1 MPVVNVDDLVRLQR
15 KPDDIRNICILA
27 HVDHG
32 KTSLTDSLI
41 ATNGIISPKLAGKIR
56 YLDSRPDEQLRGIT
70 MESSAISLFF
80 SMLRRPA
87 PDAAPVPKEYLI
99 NLIDSPGHID
109 FSSEVST
116 ASRLCDG
123 AVVLVDAVE
132 GVCSQT
138 VTVLRQ
144 SWVEKLKPILIIN
157 KMDRLVSELMMSP
170 SEAYAH
176 LSRLLE
182 QVNAVIGSFYQG
194 ERMEEDLQWRERME
208 DRVNAAATKSKKQ
221 TLDDESVASISEAT
235 EFEERDDEDLYF
247 APEKNNVIFCSAVD
261 GWAFTIR
268 QFAAIYEKK
277 LGIKRTV
284 LEKVLWGDFYLDP
297 KTKRVLGQKHLK
309 GRALKPMFV
318 QLVLDSIWAAYE
330 ATTGGGKGKGDP
342 VLLEKITKSLN
353 ITIPPYVLRSRD
365 PRNIM
370 STLFSAW
377 LPLSTAVLV
386 SVIEYLPSPQAAQA
400 ERLPELIESS
410 PGSNHV
416 SENVKQAM
424 INFKTGPEEPV
435 VAYVSKMV
443 AIPESELTASKK
455 RSGATMTADEA
466 REIARRKRE
475 EIAKM
480 QAEANA
486 GQTDDFA
493 RMTSAFETTLL
504 IREVDEPEQ
513 EVEKED
519 PDHLIGFARL
529 YSGTLSVGDS
539 IYVLPPKFSPSNPHA
554 SPEPKK
560 VTVTDLYLLMGR
572 SLEPLQSVPAGVVF
586 GIGGLAGYVLKTGTL
601 CSQLEGSVNLA
612 GVSLNTPPIVRVALE
627 PVNPADLGKMVTGL
641 RLLEQ
646 SDPCAQYEVLPSG
659 EHVILTAGELHLER
673 CVKDLR
679 ERFARCEIQTG
690 EAIVPYR
697 ETIVNAPEMAAPKN
711 PELGRGTV
719 LSVSPSKQMTLRLR
733 VVPLPEAVTEFLIK
747 QAGTVKQL
755 QLQKRAEAIKS
766 DEAASENAT
775 PVESAEVDAANEA
788 LEGAVLSLN
797 DFREELSKVF
807 DEEVKEDKELWK
819 NVVDRITAFGPR
831 RTGPNI
837 LVDATAVNTCDKF
850 LLDEPKQNLAVSSDD
865 STAQQALLVRDFN
878 DKIAYAF
885 QLATGQGPLCQEP
898 MQGVAVFLE
907 DISVQAA
914 KEELDMGRLTG
925 DSIRMVRE
933 GITQGFL
940 DWSPRIMLAMYS
952 CEIQATSK
960 FPIASNR
967 NTTKIRFWISKLT
980 LIFLPIAEVL
990 GRVYGVITRRRG
1002 RILSEIMKEGTPFF
1016 TIIAVL
1022 PVAESFGFA
1031 EEIRK
1036 RTSGAAQ
1043 PQLIFAG
1050 FEALDEDPFWVPA
1063 TEEELEDLGELA
1075 DRENVAKRYM
1085 DAVRNRKGLVVQGR
1099 KLIDAE
1105 KQKTLKK

>member
-15 KPDDIRNICILA
+15 KPEDIRNICILA

-32 KTSLTDSLI
+32 KTSLTDGLI

-70 MESSAISLFF
+70 MESSAISLHF
-80 SMLRRPA
+80 SMLRRSA

-144 SWVEKLKPILIIN
+144 TWVEQLKPILIIN
-157 KMDRLVSELMMSP
+157 KMDRLVSELKMSP
-170 SEAYAH
+170 GEAFAH

-194 ERMEEDLQWRERME
+194 ERMEDDMQWRERME
-208 DRVNAAATKSKKQ
+208 DRANATASKSKKQ

-235 EFEERDDEDLYF
+235 EFEERDDQDLYF

-261 GWAFTIR
+261 GF
-268 QFAAIYEKK
+268 F
-277 LGIKRTV
+277 G
-284 LEKVLWGDFYLDP
+284 GDFYLDP
-297 KTKRVLGQKHLK
+297 RTKRVLGPKHLK

-342 VLLEKITKSLN
+342 ILLEKITKSLN
-353 ITIPPYVLRSRD
+353 INIPPYILRGRD

-370 STLFSAW
+370 TTLFSSW

-386 SVIEYLPSPQAAQA
+386 SVIEYLPSPQAAQSA
-400 ERLPELIESS
+400 RLPDMIKSS
-410 PGSNHV
+410 PGSDCI
-416 SENVKQAM
+416 SEKVKQAM
-424 INFKTGPEEPV
+424 VDFKTGPEEPV

-455 RSGATMTADEA
+455 RGSNMTAEEA
-466 REIARRKRE
+466 RDIARRKRE

-480 QAEANA
+480 QAEASS
-486 GQTDDFA
+486 GRQDDYD
-493 RMTSAFETTLL
+493 RMASAFENITL
-504 IREVDEPEQ
+504 IRQEEEPEKA
-513 EVEKED
+513 VEEEDED

-539 IYVLPPKFSPSNPHA
+539 VYVLPPKFSPANPHA

-601 CSQLEGSVNLA
+601 CSQLEGSINLA

-627 PVNPADLGKMVTGL
+627 PVNPADLGKLVTGL

-679 ERFARCEIQTG
+679 ERFAKCEIQTG

-697 ETIVNAPEMAAPKN
+697 ETIVNAPEMAPPKN
-711 PELGRGTV
+711 PELGRGGLLT
-719 LSVSPSKQMTLRLR
+719 VSPSKQMTLRLR
-733 VVPLPEAVTEFLIK
+733 VVPLPEAVTDFLTK
-747 QAGTVKQL
+747 QVGTVKRL
-755 QLQKRAEAIKS
+755 QLEKRNEAKS
-766 DEAASENAT
+766 DE
-775 PVESAEVDAANEA
+775 PVTESSQESTVDVADEA
-788 LEGAVLSLN
+788 QEGSILSLIE
-797 DFREELSKVF
+797 FREELTKIF
-807 DEEVKEDKELWK
+807 EKEVTEDKELWK

-831 RTGPNI
+831 RIGPNI
-837 LVDATAVNTCDKF
+837 LVDATAVNTCEKF
-850 LLDEPKQNLAVSSDD
+850 LLDDPKQNTPISADN
-865 STAQQALLVRDFN
+865 QQALLVRDFN

-907 DISVQAA
+907 DLSVQAA
-914 KEELDMGRLTG
+914 EGELDMGRLTG
-925 DSIRMVRE
+925 DAIRLVRE

-952 CEIQATSK
+952 CEIQAT
-960 FPIASNR
+960 
-967 NTTKIRFWISKLT
+967 T
-980 LIFLPIAEVL
+980 EVL

-1016 TIIAVL
+1016 TILAIL

-1043 PQLIFAG
+1043 PQLIFSG

-1075 DRENVAKRYM
+1075 DKENVAKRYM
-1085 DAVRNRKGLVVQGR
+1085 DAVRSRKGLVVQGR